1 MFISQGI
8 NICIN
13 YMGNLGDFFPNDV
26 KENSIIN
33 LLIPGSVIKLLAKET
48 KPKPKKKR
56 FIVIGKDNNNNFIGV
71 VYINSEINFNVINN
85 PELLRLQHKIEK
97 SDNDFLDWESS
108 VDCSKIVI
116 LSYELVKKEML
127 EDISN
132 ILGNVKTI
140 DLEKI
145 VELVKSST
153 NISPK
158 ELKSVGL

>member
-1 MFISQGI
+1 MA
-8 NICIN
+8 
-13 YMGNLGDFFPNDV
+13 NLGDFFPNDI
-26 KENSIIN
+26 KNNSVVN

-56 FIVIGKDNNNNFIGV
+56 FIIIGKDINNNFIGV
-71 VYINSEINFNVINN
+71 VYINSDINFNVINN
-85 PELLRLQHKIEK
+85 QELVRLQHKIEK

-108 VDCSKIVI
+108 VDCSKIVV
-116 LSYELVKKEML
+116 LNYELVKNEIL

-132 ILGNVKTI
+132 VLGNVKTI

-145 VELVKSST
+145 IELVKSST